1 MKTEINYHQLTIPL
15 EFRVACAV
23 YRLDEQEV
31 LQIFINHATVYDS
44 LADQYSEGYSDASKT
59 IGLFVVEK
67 RRTANGSHAFSHCLA
82 NTANCFRWIN
92 ELAEKVLSSAVA
104 KRKKS
109 LLYIDELYNNMQ
121 RVYTSS
127 DTFYLDENRSL
138 SFTKDFTVLCELHN
152 CYPAE
157 YLENFM
163 GKISIAE
170 MQARTGLKIPNDNFT
185 MAFFMKIVLGFGR
198 QNTVVPEFT
207 DKEVDFICE
216 MDEIRLHIH
225 NVRSLQQRITIL
237 KEFYHKHY
245 QDINNHN

>member
-1 MKTEINYHQLTIPL
+1 MKTQINYHRLTIPL
-15 EFRVACAV
+15 EFRVACSV
-23 YRLDEQEV
+23 SRLDEQEV

-44 LADQYSEGYSDASKT
+44 LADLYSEGYSEASKT
-59 IGLFVVEK
+59 IGLYVADK
-67 RRTANGSHAFSHCLA
+67 RRTANGSHAFSHCLENA
-82 NTANCFRWIN
+82 ANCFRWIN
-92 ELAEKVLSSAVA
+92 ERAEKVLSSSVA

-121 RVYTSS
+121 RVYTCS
-127 DTFYLDENRSL
+127 DTLYLDENRSL
-138 SFTKDFTVLCELHN
+138 NFTKDFTVLCELHN

-157 YLENFM
+157 YLEDFM
-163 GKISIAE
+163 SKISISE

-198 QNTVVPEFT
+198 QNTVVPAFT
-207 DKEVDFICE
+207 DKEVDFICA
-216 MDEIRLHIH
+216 MDEIRLRVH

-245 QDINNHN
+245 QDIYNHN

>member
-1 MKTEINYHQLTIPL
+1 
-15 EFRVACAV
+15 
-23 YRLDEQEV
+23 
-31 LQIFINHATVYDS
+31 
-44 LADQYSEGYSDASKT
+44 
-59 IGLFVVEK
+59 
-67 RRTANGSHAFSHCLA
+67 
-82 NTANCFRWIN
+82 
-92 ELAEKVLSSAVA
+92 
-104 KRKKS
+104 
-109 LLYIDELYNNMQ
+109 MQ
-121 RVYTSS
+121 RVYTCS
-127 DTFYLDENRSL
+127 DTLYLDENRSL

-163 GKISIAE
+163 SKISIAE

-245 QDINNHN
+245 HDINNHN